1 MVIAS
6 SSEPEIADGAEVSC
20 FSEFASFDIGNRR
33 YLGAKTRLVSSIQRT
48 IIGTLGRVPDS
59 VFDVFAGSGAVGA
72 SFASLGSQV
81 IMNDILRHNS
91 FAHETFLLHQRYSA
105 ASLGD
110 HLRVMSKLAPT
121 PGYITE
127 SFGGTYFSV
136 SNAKVLD
143 SWRTYIECEVNDQAL
158 KAALVTCV
166 LYAADKV
173 AQTVGHYDAFF
184 SGNKI
189 DRAVELRS
197 PIGIG
202 SGCGHEI
209 LNSDANNVIDEFE
222 SEVLYLD
229 PPYNSRQYSDN
240 YHVLENIA
248 RWEKPEV
255 LGVSRKMD
263 RSGLKS
269 RYSGRQAEA
278 AFEELIIQAR
288 TELIIL
294 SYSNTGTSRV
304 SRSNNVLTDEHIM
317 NVLSARGEVQIEEI
331 DYREFSVGKTS
342 KRPHRERLFICK
354 VKNS

>member
-6 SSEPEIADGAEVSC
+6 SFEPGVAELVEASN
-20 FSEFASFDIGNRR
+20 FSGFSGFDIGNRR
-33 YLGAKTRLVSSIQRT
+33 YLGAKTRLISSIQK
-48 IIGTLGRVPDS
+48 IINGTLGRVPDS
-59 VFDVFAGSGAVGA
+59 VFDIFSGSGAVGA

-91 FAHETFLLHQRYSA
+91 FAHETFLLHQKYST
-105 ASLGD
+105 ASLVT
-110 HLRVMSKLAPT
+110 HLKSMSKLAPM

-127 SFGGTYFSV
+127 SFGGTYFSD

-143 SWRTYIECEVNDQAL
+143 SWRTYIEFEVDDPAL
-158 KAALVTCV
+158 KAALVTCT

-173 AQTVGHYDAFF
+173 AQTVGHYDAYF

-189 DRAVELRS
+189 DKAIELRR
-197 PIGIG
+197 PLVIG
-202 SGCGHEI
+202 SGSGHEI
-209 LNSDANNVIDEFE
+209 LNSDANEVVSEFE

-278 AFEELIIQAR
+278 AFEELITNAR
-288 TELIIL
+288 SDLIVL

-304 SRSNNVLTDEHIM
+304 SRSNNVLTDEHILKVM
-317 NVLSARGEVQIEEI
+317 RTRCVVHVEEI
-331 DYREFSVGKTS
+331 YYKEFSVGKTS
-342 KRPHRERLFICK
+342 KRHHRERLFVCK
-354 VKNS
+354 VRSS